1 MSDSTLDATAVVTN
15 EMVSTDTGAR
25 DLLLTLD
32 VGDVKEIERRLKALP
47 LGGYYTISRVNGE
60 VIICAENASPYRVE
74 QSHYWD
80 TTNRLLHL
88 ITFGATTIPSVI
100 TYKKIAPNGWLPVQL
115 LLF

>member
-1 MSDSTLDATAVVTN
+1 MSNSILDATAVVTN

-32 VGDVKEIERRLKALP
+32 VDDVKEIERRLKALP

-60 VIICAENASPYRVE
+60 VIVCAEDVAPYRVE
-74 QSHYWD
+74 SQYIIVTD
-80 TTNRLLHL
+80 KLVNL
-88 ITFGATTIPSVI
+88 ITFGAATVPSVI
-100 TYKKIAPNGWLPVQL
+100 TYKKMSANRWLAVQL